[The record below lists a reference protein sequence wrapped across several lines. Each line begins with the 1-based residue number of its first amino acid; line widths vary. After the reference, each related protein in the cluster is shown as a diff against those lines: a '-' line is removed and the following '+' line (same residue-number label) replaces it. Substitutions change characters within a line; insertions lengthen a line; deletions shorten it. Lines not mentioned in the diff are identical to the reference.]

1 MAAVLTITSTA
12 STPQALEWPV
22 GGGRWLQREWYF
34 QTYGDLSAIASAGT
48 LLRTCS
54 CHL

>member
-1 MAAVLTITSTA
+1 MSTA
-12 STPQALEWPV
+12 GTPQALEWPV
-22 GGGRWLQREWYF
+22 GGVRCQQREWCF